1 MLRGDTVA
9 VAGTGGLRR
18 LSRDAGTCACARN
31 GTRARAC
38 DSTRARPWA
47 CADADTRIYGCACG
61 ACRAGAH
68 CRTYAGADRDAYAYA
83 EAYTAACARTHSDG
97 DG

>member
-1 MLRGDTVA
+1 MLRGDT

-18 LSRDAGTCACARN
+18 LSRDAGTRACARN
-31 GTRARAC
+31 GACASAC
-38 DSTRARPWA
+38 DPTSACPWA
-47 CADADTRIYGCACG
+47 CADADTRIYGCAG
-61 ACRAGAH
+61 GTCRACAH

-83 EAYTAACARTHSDG
+83 EAYTATCARTHG